1 MPVNDPHSED
11 RVGDEVRR
19 AEKEFTT
26 AWEDILRANS

>member
-1 MPVNDPHSED
+1 MPVDDTHSED

-26 AWEDILRANS
+26 AWEDILRAKS